1 MEFDPSEVQELTTT
15 GIGETLRVGGVQVT
29 EDEWK
34 RLPNLPVTKE
44 QTTTKTFPFMEDYT
58 VGQIVAFYDADS
70 LKLLRKQGYRITSYV
85 NDDWKQVMELTAA
98 NNNQD
103 ITCKWFEGRLT
114 IYGPNDI
121 EKRNNVRVVGV
132 SDHYIASALEMGHLT
147 VGAQL

>member
-58 VGQIVAFYDADS
+58 VGQIVAFHGADS
-70 LKLLRKQGYRITSYV
+70 LKLSRKQGYRITSYV
-85 NDDWKQVMELTAA
+85 NDDWKQVMELT
-98 NNNQD
+98 
-103 ITCKWFEGRLT
+103 T
-114 IYGPNDI
+114 
-121 EKRNNVRVVGV
+121 
-132 SDHYIASALEMGHLT
+132 
-147 VGAQL
+147 